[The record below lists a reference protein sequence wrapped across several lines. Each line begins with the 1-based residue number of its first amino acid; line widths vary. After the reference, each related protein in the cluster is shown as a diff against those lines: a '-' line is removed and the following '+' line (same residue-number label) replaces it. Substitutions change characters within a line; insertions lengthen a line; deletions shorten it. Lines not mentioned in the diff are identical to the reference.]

1 MKNIFLC
8 AFGVLLTSLSACKK
22 DKFAPPEVQSVSI
35 KANSPSSVTF
45 VGNIIKTGNQTVKD
59 YGFIYS
65 VLASY
70 VDENNGTKVS
80 LGANPSKGEFS
91 KTVDGINLSQV
102 SYYGAIWARAYV
114 TDENGTVFG
123 AVVSTNLPRPTSSGI
138 IPSSGQSGDIV
149 KISGKF
155 FNPNISALMVNFQG
169 IRANVLTAT
178 DNEISVEV
186 PRGIIASHGQS
197 ISVSISV
204 GGASTNNNQYFTILA
219 NLKDFS
225 PKSGPAGTYITFSGD
240 NLPNSYSS
248 YNYPIFFGNTQVY
261 SNYYTQVAVPFTA
274 EVSSEISVMIN
285 GQKRMLPGT
294 FTITPP
300 QITSFTP
307 ETVFPGQ
314 SITVTGSNFPPIS
327 DNSTGKPMAK
337 VGSLDYTAVSVYNN
351 QFSYSIPSN
360 APEGDQTLF
369 FKVGPHEVQA
379 SKKIK
384 VQGYTATS
392 FSPTSGGPGREIN
405 ITGNFI
411 QGGGYYV
418 TFGTVNSYG
427 TATSPTNLRVMVPSG
442 INAGKIKL
450 AVDVPNKK
458 ITIPGDFEVTGP
470 SFTSFSPASGVAG
483 TLITIKG
490 SGFFPNIY
498 NTAVK
503 FGTVSVTPTSVTE
516 NTIVVAVPSNVTP
529 GAMKL
534 SVVTYGQ
541 TVINNDNF
549 TITN

>member
-1 MKNIFLC
+1 MTDISEE
-8 AFGVLLTSLSACKK
+8 TS
-22 DKFAPPEVQSVSI
+22 
-35 KANSPSSVTF
+35 
-45 VGNIIKTGNQTVKD
+45 
-59 YGFIYS
+59 
-65 VLASY
+65 
-70 VDENNGTKVS
+70 
-80 LGANPSKGEFS
+80 
-91 KTVDGINLSQV
+91 
-102 SYYGAIWARAYV
+102 
-114 TDENGTVFG
+114 
-123 AVVSTNLPRPTSSGI
+123 
-138 IPSSGQSGDIV
+138 
-149 KISGKF
+149 
-155 FNPNISALMVNFQG
+155 
-169 IRANVLTAT
+169 
-178 DNEISVEV
+178 
-186 PRGIIASHGQS
+186 
-197 ISVSISV
+197 
-204 GGASTNNNQYFTILA
+204 
-219 NLKDFS
+219 
-225 PKSGPAGTYITFSGD
+225 
-240 NLPNSYSS
+240 
-248 YNYPIFFGNTQVY
+248 
-261 SNYYTQVAVPFTA
+261 
-274 EVSSEISVMIN
+274 
-285 GQKRMLPGT
+285 
-294 FTITPP
+294 
-300 QITSFTP
+300 
-307 ETVFPGQ
+307 
-314 SITVTGSNFPPIS
+314 
-327 DNSTGKPMAK
+327 
-337 VGSLDYTAVSVYNN
+337 AVSVYNN